1 MVRRFM
7 FSQSVFSGTTLAA
20 LAAVILLP
28 LVLPATTLASQIL
41 IFALATLACNLLLGF
56 TGLLSFG
63 QGMFFGAGAYIGALA
78 MLHAGA
84 GIFVALAV
92 AALGSAGVAAIVGI
106 LTIRRSGI
114 YFVMLTL
121 AFAQMAYFLAYTL
134 SDWTGGENG
143 LLDVPRPP
151 VAIGSWTIADLS
163 SSISFYV
170 FIAVLF
176 LLVFVGARRVVQSPL
191 GTTLVAI
198 RENEDRASAVGYNIR
213 HFKLLAFVL
222 SGAVTGIAGAL
233 YAMLLN
239 FAPLS
244 NIELSMSESILIMT
258 IIGGTASMFGSL
270 LGAGSIIILGEF
282 LSPIWPRWMI
292 LLGAALIAVSL
303 YMRGGLWGV
312 LESMTGA
319 VRGKRGAEA
328 SSEPKSTENYSKVKG
343 SQQ

>member
-1 MVRRFM
+1 MNNQL
-7 FSQSVFSGTTLAA
+7 FSSKSIFSGTTLAA
-20 LAAVILLP
+20 LAMVIALP
-28 LVLPATTLASQIL
+28 LVLPAATLASQIL
-41 IFALATLACNLLLGF
+41 IFALATLACNLLLGY

-63 QGMFFGAGAYIGALA
+63 QGMFFGAGAYIGSLAMIHAGVGLFAALA
-78 MLHAGA
+78 IAAFGSA
-84 GIFVALAV
+84 II
-92 AALGSAGVAAIVGI
+92 AALVG
-106 LTIRRSGI
+106 LLVIRRSGI

-151 VAIGSWTIADLS
+151 VAIGSWTLFDLS
-163 SSISFYV
+163 NGGSFYI
-170 FIAVLF
+170 FTAVLF
-176 LLVFVGARRVVQSPL
+176 MLVFVAARRVIQSPL

-198 RENEDRASAVGYNIR
+198 RENEARASAVGYNVR
-213 HFKLLAFVL
+213 HFKLLAFIL
-222 SGAVTGIAGAL
+222 SGAVTGVAGVL

-270 LGAGSIIILGEF
+270 LGATSVVMLGEL

-292 LLGAALIAVSL
+292 LLGAALIAVAL

-312 LESMTGA
+312 IESVIDRWREQRHAGE
-319 VRGKRGAEA
+319 RGNVKTPDAPPPAKRDQ
-328 SSEPKSTENYSKVKG
+328 T
-343 SQQ
+343 